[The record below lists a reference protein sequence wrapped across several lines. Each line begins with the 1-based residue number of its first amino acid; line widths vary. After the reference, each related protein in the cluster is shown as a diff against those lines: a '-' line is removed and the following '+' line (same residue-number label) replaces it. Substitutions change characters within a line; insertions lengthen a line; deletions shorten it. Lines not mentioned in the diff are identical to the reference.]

1 VKFTE
6 KNGGD
11 VDNLAKVKGTNSA
24 ESHNPYKLT
33 VFDVVLIAFIL
44 LFSVGVILHTK
55 FGLNWQL
62 SKVSEAFVYHEGQ
75 LFKRLNLERDQELPL
90 LSGKMLIEIKQRRIR
105 VRESDCPRQVCV
117 NTGWIRYP
125 GETVVC
131 VPYRVLIE
139 VKSVGSPIVDAVVY

>member
-1 VKFTE
+1 MKFTE
-6 KNGGD
+6 KNGAD
-11 VDNLAKVKGTNSA
+11 VDNLAKVKEPNSA

-55 FGLNWQL
+55 LGLNWQS
-62 SKVSEAFVYHEGQ
+62 SKSEAFIYHEGE
-75 LFKRLNLERDQELPL
+75 LFRHIDLDRDQELFL
-90 LSGKMLIEIKQRRIR
+90 LNGKMLIEIKERRIR
-105 VRESDCPRQVCV
+105 IRKSDCPRQVCV

-139 VKSVGSPIVDAVVY
+139 VESVGSPIVDAVVY